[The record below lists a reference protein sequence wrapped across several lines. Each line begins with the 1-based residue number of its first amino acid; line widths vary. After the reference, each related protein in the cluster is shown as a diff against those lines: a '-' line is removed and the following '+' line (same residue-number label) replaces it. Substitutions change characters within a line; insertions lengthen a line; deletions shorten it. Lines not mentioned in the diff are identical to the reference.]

1 MPTEPLC
8 VFEHEKLRVGERG
21 FTRTHFKRL
30 LAWNEANG
38 YKYFSAGPSSIK
50 FAQYVG
56 VIQVGDLVIEI
67 LPKADATGDEKTWQ
81 QALLDMLSL
90 VHDLP
95 LSSTTESH
103 LHKRR
108 SSILDFFFGLYLEDV
123 YGLVRRGLVKKY
135 HHTTGN
141 QAVWKG
147 RLHWPGHLKENL
159 IRKERFHVVHQV
171 YDRDHVLHALL
182 KRALSIIAGT
192 TLDPLLQGK
201 AKDLSAAFED
211 VDDRLLTTAA
221 INRIKLSRKTE
232 PYARAV
238 RLAQMIVLDHAP
250 DLKGG
255 RSNLIGLVFDM
266 NQLFERVVLKLMR
279 RSASRYP
286 ELAISGQDSR
296 RFWGTKTIRPDI
308 VIRRGEEVVQIIDTK
323 WKVPSNGKPSDD
335 DLKQMYVY
343 NLQFGSTQ
351 SMLLY
356 PHTATA
362 TIVSEAYEEWTWA
375 ERRNHGCTM
384 EHIQLFDPKSGNVI
398 RGACDTLLATIART

>member
-8 VFEHEKLRVGERG
+8 IFEHEKLRVGERG
-21 FTRTHFKRL
+21 FTQAHFKRL

-50 FAQYVG
+50 FSQYVG

-67 LPKADATGDEKTWQ
+67 LPKADATGDKNTWQ

-90 VHDLP
+90 VHNLP
-95 LSSTTESH
+95 LTSTTESH

-108 SSILDFFFGLYLEDV
+108 STILDFFFGLYLEDV

-141 QAVWKG
+141 QPVWKG

-182 KRALSIIAGT
+182 KRALSIIAET
-192 TLDPLLQGK
+192 TVDHMLQGK
-201 AKDLSAAFED
+201 AEDLAAAFED
-211 VDDRLLTTAA
+211 VDDRKLTTAA
-221 INRIKLSRKTE
+221 INTLKLNRKTE

-238 RLAQMIVLDHAP
+238 RLAQMIVLDNAP

-255 RSNLIGLVFDM
+255 QSKLIGLLFDM

-279 RSASRYP
+279 RAAVRFP
-286 ELAISGQDSR
+286 DLTISGQDR
-296 RFWGTKTIRPDI
+296 RHFWGGRTIRPDI
-308 VIRRGEEVVQIIDTK
+308 VIRKGNEVVQIIDTK
-323 WKVPSNGKPSDD
+323 WKVPGNGKPSDA
-335 DLKQMYVY
+335 DLKQMYAY
-343 NLQFGSTQ
+343 NLQFGSA
-351 SMLLY
+351 SSILLY
-356 PHTATA
+356 PGDPVKDQAR
-362 TIVSEAYEEWTWA
+362 IAYTSSTVHA
-375 ERRNHGCTM
+375 HDHGCAM
-384 EHIQLFDPKSGNVI
+384 NYVHLFNERGNVQVSSV
-398 RGACDTLLATIART
+398 AQLLGSLTPDLV